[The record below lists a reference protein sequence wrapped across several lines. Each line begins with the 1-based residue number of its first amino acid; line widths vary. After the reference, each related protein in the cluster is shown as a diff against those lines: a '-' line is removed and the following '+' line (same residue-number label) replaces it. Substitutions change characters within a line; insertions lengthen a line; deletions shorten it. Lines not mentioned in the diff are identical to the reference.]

1 MKEKAG
7 KCVILSAPSGAGKT
21 TIVRYLLGEFSSL
34 SFSISATSRP
44 PRKGETDGDHYHFLS
59 VDAFREKIKSGEFL
73 EWEEVYPDRYYGTLK
88 SEMSRIWNAGKH
100 VIFDVDVVGGS
111 NLKEF
116 FGDDALAIF
125 IKPPSLE
132 VLEDRLRKRST
143 ESEENLK
150 ERLSKAAQEM
160 KYISRFDEVLIN
172 DDLKTTCQRARE
184 MVNQFLAK

>member
-21 TIVRYLLGEFSSL
+21 TIVRYLLGEFAKL

-44 PRKGETDGDHYHFLS
+44 PREGEVNGDHYHFLS
-59 VDAFREKIKSGEFL
+59 VEAFRQKIDSGAFL

-88 SEMSRIWNAGKH
+88 SEMNRIWEEGKY

-111 NLKEF
+111 NLKEY
-116 FGDDALAIF
+116 FGEKALAIF
-125 IKPPSLE
+125 VKPPSLE
-132 VLEDRLRKRST
+132 ILEDRLRKRST
-143 ESEENLK
+143 ESEENLQQ
-150 ERLSKAAQEM
+150 RLSKAAQEM

-172 DDLKTTCQRARE
+172 DELDATCKNARKI
-184 MVNQFLAK
+184 VSQFLNT